1 MKKLLAS
8 SMICVLPLM
17 TIGAQSIRWHN
28 EAQDTTRI
36 TRMLAEHGAIADPNA
51 RVEAF
56 GSCFIG
62 TPYAAGTL
70 ESDGAEV
77 LTVNLD
83 ELDCT
88 TFVENVIALSITGGE
103 RRSSWYDFVY
113 NLRKIR
119 YRDGEVDGYASR
131 LHYVSDWVVDNVH
144 RGNFVEA
151 TNRFS
156 DAQYEVKTIN
166 FMSSNRELY
175 PALNDSA
182 TFAGI
187 KSAEIG
193 YRNHRYP
200 IIKTKSI
207 GKAAK
212 NFLKPGDIVALTT
225 SKKGLDVSHL
235 GIIVFKGTE
244 PHLLHAS
251 SKSGK
256 VVIDPLPLS
265 TYMQKNRNLTGMRVF
280 RLKE

>member
-1 MKKLLAS
+1 MKKILISAALT
-8 SMICVLPLM
+8 ILPLAA
-17 TIGAQSIRWHN
+17 GAQSINWHN

-36 TRMLAEHGAIADPNA
+36 TRLLAEYGPTANPNA

-56 GSCFIG
+56 GRSFLE

-70 ESDGAEV
+70 ESEGNET

-88 TFVENVIALSITGGE
+88 TFIENVMALAITGGE
-103 RRSSWYDFVY
+103 RRNSWHDFVY
-113 NLRKIR
+113 NLKNIR
-119 YRDGEVDGYASR
+119 YRGGEVNGYASR
-131 LHYVSDWVVDNVH
+131 LHYISDWVVDNVH

-156 DAQYEVKTIN
+156 DAQYEVKTLD
-166 FMSSNRELY
+166 FMSANRHLY
-175 PALNDSA
+175 PALSDSD
-182 TFAGI
+182 TFADI

-212 NFLKPGDIVALTT
+212 NFLKPGDIVALAT
-225 SKKGLDVSHL
+225 SKKGLDVSHM
-235 GIIVFKGTE
+235 GIIVFEGGE
-244 PHLLHAS
+244 PHLMHAS

-256 VVIDPLPLS
+256 VIIDKLPLGE
-265 TYMQKNRNLTGMRVF
+265 YLQKNRSLTGIRVF

>member
-1 MKKLLAS
+1 MTL
-8 SMICVLPLM
+8 LPLAA
-17 TIGAQSIRWHN
+17 GAQSIRWHN
-28 EAQDTTRI
+28 EAQDTTII
-36 TRMLAEHGAIADPNA
+36 TRLLADHGTIANPNA

-56 GSCFIG
+56 GRCFLE

-70 ESDGAEV
+70 EHDSEEA

-88 TFVENVIALSITGGE
+88 TFVENVMALAITGGE
-103 RRSSWYDFVY
+103 RRSSWRDFLY
-113 NLRKIR
+113 NLRNIR
-119 YRDGEVDGYASR
+119 YRGGEVNGYASR
-131 LHYVSDWVVDNVH
+131 LHYISDWVVDNVH
-144 RGNFVEA
+144 RGNFNEV

-156 DAQYEVKTIN
+156 DAQYEVKTLD
-166 FMSSNRELY
+166 FMSANRQLY
-175 PALNDSA
+175 PALSDSA
-182 TFAGI
+182 AYAEI

-212 NFLKPGDIVALTT
+212 TFLKPGDIVALTT
-225 SKKGLDVSHL
+225 SKKGLDVSHM
-235 GIIVFKGTE
+235 GIIVFEGGE
-244 PHLLHAS
+244 PHLMHAS

-256 VVIDPLPLS
+256 VIVDKLPLGE
-265 TYMQKNRNLTGMRVF
+265 YMQKNRSLTGIRIF